1 MTFKGTLRAGLM
13 GLACCLATMPA
24 AMANSVTL
32 NLKDAEINTLIA
44 TVSEVTGRNFIIDPR
59 VKARVTVI
67 SATPMSP
74 EGVYET
80 FLAVLQVYGFAAIP
94 AGEAIKIVPETNARQ
109 DGGSATSV
117 SPRTAQ
123 DEIVTRVMQI
133 QNVPAAQLVP
143 ILRPLVP
150 QWGHLAA
157 YSPSNMLIIADRA
170 ANVVRL
176 ERIIADID
184 RGGDREIEMIRLEHA
199 AASEVVRIL
208 TGLGQQGQQQDPT
221 QRPATIIADERSN
234 AVLIGGDKSE
244 RQKFIDIIRS
254 LDIPLADDGAT
265 QVVYL
270 RFANAENLAPI
281 LEGFAEQAAA
291 AEGSGGSGGNAQ
303 QTRRRQDARI
313 IADPDTNALVIT
325 GAPKTLRQIRNV
337 IEQLD
342 IQRAQVLVE
351 TLIAEISSN
360 TSSQLGL
367 DWAVYNPDRIAAAGI
382 FDPATGQVI
391 QQAGSALV
399 GGSLGSGTISGSSN
413 PAGALS
419 GLLGQGVTAV
429 AGRLRDDG
437 TSFGVLIRALAGD
450 GDTNIL
456 SAPTLLTMDNEEAE
470 FSVGQE
476 VPFLTGQFTNTGSGT
491 GTGAIN
497 PFQTI
502 ERRDVGL
509 TLNLT
514 PTINEGNQVRLK
526 IGLEVSSLGAALAGS
541 LNQITNKR
549 TITNTV
555 SVENGQVLILGGL
568 IDDNITDSRSGV
580 PFLSRIP
587 VLGALFRYQAVTKEK
602 RNLMLFLR
610 PQILRKRIEADY
622 YTRMKYE
629 HLRSS
634 QLEAGRDVP
643 LIGGQRPLLR
653 SFEDYEAQ
661 GRLPDE
667 LIRRRDAAIE
677 RERRREDGETV
688 STQPLQVE
696 DGEGGGQ

>member
-1 MTFKGTLRAGLM
+1 MNRKGTLGAALLL
-13 GLACCLATMPA
+13 LASCLPLA
-24 AMANSVTL
+24 AHADLVTL
-32 NLKDAEINTLIA
+32 NLKDADINTLIA

-67 SATPMSP
+67 SASPMSP

-80 FLAVLQVYGFAAIP
+80 FLTVLQVHNFAAIP
-94 AGEAIKIVPETNARQ
+94 DGEVIKIVPDGNVRQ
-109 DGGSATSV
+109 EGTGATSV
-117 SPRTAQ
+117 SAATPTN
-123 DEIVTRVMQI
+123 EVVTRVLQI

-157 YSPSNMLIIADRA
+157 YSPSNMLIVADRA
-170 ANVVRL
+170 ANVQRL

-184 RGGDREIEMIRLEHA
+184 RGGDREIEMVRLEHA
-199 AASEVVRIL
+199 AAAEVVRIV

-254 LDIPLADDGAT
+254 LDIPLTDDGAT

-270 RFANAENLAPI
+270 RYANAENLAPI
-281 LEGFAEQAAA
+281 LEGFAEQAANSEA
-291 AEGSGGSGGNAQ
+291 GGQ
-303 QTRRRQDARI
+303 QQQQRRQDARI
-313 IADPDTNALVIT
+313 IADTDTNALVIT

-337 IEQLD
+337 VEQLD
-342 IQRAQVLVE
+342 IQRAQVMVE

-360 TSSQLGL
+360 ASSQLGL
-367 DWAVYNPDRIAAAGI
+367 DWAAYHPERVAAAGI

-391 QQAGSALV
+391 QQAGSSLI
-399 GGSLGSGTISGSSN
+399 GGSGSSTIGG
-413 PAGALS
+413 AGALS
-419 GLLGQGVTAV
+419 GLLGQGLTAV

-476 VPFLTGQFTNTGSGT
+476 VPFLTGQFSNTGA
-491 GTGAIN
+491 GTGALN

-509 TLNLT
+509 TLNVT
-514 PTINEGNQVRLK
+514 PQINEGNQVRLR
-526 IGLEVSSLGAALAGS
+526 IALEVSSLGAALAGN

-549 TITNTV
+549 TISNTV
-555 SVENGQVLILGGL
+555 SVEDGQVLILGGL

-587 VLGALFRYQAVTKEK
+587 VLGALFRFQSVTKEK

-622 YTRMKYE
+622 YTQMKYE
-629 HLRSS
+629 HLRDS
-634 QLEAGRDVP
+634 QLDAGRRVP
-643 LIGGQRPLLR
+643 LIGGERPLLR
-653 SFEDYEAQ
+653 EFEVYQAQ
-661 GRLPDE
+661 NQLPDE
-667 LIRRRDAAIE
+667 LLRRRDEAIA
-677 RERRREDGETV
+677 REQQREDADAAAGAR
-688 STQPLQVE
+688 
-696 DGEGGGQ
+696 

>member
-13 GLACCLATMPA
+13 GLACCLATIPA

-291 AEGSGGSGGNAQ
+291 AEGSGGTIVVFIGEALALIDDEFLF
-303 QTRRRQDARI
+303 TMRAAEIEDRTERRRR
-313 IADPDTNALVIT
+313 
-325 GAPKTLRQIRNV
+325 
-337 IEQLD
+337 
-342 IQRAQVLVE
+342 
-351 TLIAEISSN
+351 
-360 TSSQLGL
+360 
-367 DWAVYNPDRIAAAGI
+367 
-382 FDPATGQVI
+382 
-391 QQAGSALV
+391 ALV
-399 GGSLGSGTISGSSN
+399 GADGNAADIH
-413 PAGALS
+413 
-419 GLLGQGVTAV
+419 
-429 AGRLRDDG
+429 RLHLEGCARRGEEGMGFLDG
-437 TSFGVLIRALAGD
+437 HGGPFAGVLGH
-450 GDTNIL
+450 
-456 SAPTLLTMDNEEAE
+456 
-470 FSVGQE
+470 FSS
-476 VPFLTGQFTNTGSGT
+476 P
-491 GTGAIN
+491 
-497 PFQTI
+497 
-502 ERRDVGL
+502 
-509 TLNLT
+509 
-514 PTINEGNQVRLK
+514 
-526 IGLEVSSLGAALAGS
+526 
-541 LNQITNKR
+541 
-549 TITNTV
+549 
-555 SVENGQVLILGGL
+555 
-568 IDDNITDSRSGV
+568 
-580 PFLSRIP
+580 
-587 VLGALFRYQAVTKEK
+587 
-602 RNLMLFLR
+602 
-610 PQILRKRIEADY
+610 
-622 YTRMKYE
+622 
-629 HLRSS
+629 
-634 QLEAGRDVP
+634 
-643 LIGGQRPLLR
+643 
-653 SFEDYEAQ
+653 
-661 GRLPDE
+661 
-667 LIRRRDAAIE
+667 
-677 RERRREDGETV
+677 
-688 STQPLQVE
+688 
-696 DGEGGGQ
+696 

>member
-1 MTFKGTLRAGLM
+1 MNRKGTLGAALLA
-13 GLACCLATMPA
+13 LACCMPLAAQADM
-24 AMANSVTL
+24 VTL
-32 NLKDAEINTLIA
+32 NLKDADINTLIA

-80 FLAVLQVYGFAAIP
+80 FLTVLQVHNFAAI
-94 AGEAIKIVPETNARQ
+94 ADGEVIKIVPDGNVRQ
-109 DGGSATSV
+109 EGTGATAV
-117 SPRTAQ
+117 SPMTPSN
-123 DEIVTRVMQI
+123 EVVTRVLQI

-157 YSPSNMLIIADRA
+157 YSPSNMLIVADRA
-170 ANVVRL
+170 ANVQRL

-184 RGGDREIEMIRLEHA
+184 RGGDREIEMVRLEHA
-199 AASEVVRIL
+199 AAAEVVRIL
-208 TGLGQQGQQQDPT
+208 TGLGQQGAQQDPT

-234 AVLIGGDKSE
+234 AVLIGGDKSD
-244 RQKFIDIIRS
+244 RQKFIGIIRS
-254 LDIPLADDGAT
+254 LDIPLTDDGAT

-270 RFANAENLAPI
+270 RYANAENLAPI
-281 LEGFAEQAAA
+281 LEGFAEQASNSETA
-291 AEGSGGSGGNAQ
+291 GGAQ
-303 QTRRRQDARI
+303 QQQRRQDVRI

-337 IEQLD
+337 VEQLD
-342 IQRAQVLVE
+342 IQRAQVMVE

-360 TSSQLGL
+360 ASSQLGL
-367 DWAVYNPDRIAAAGI
+367 DWAAYNPERIAAAGI
-382 FDPATGQVI
+382 FDPATGRVI
-391 QQAGSALV
+391 QQAGNALI
-399 GGSLGSGTISGSSN
+399 GGSVGSGTGSASS
-413 PAGALS
+413 AGALS
-419 GLLGQGVTAV
+419 GLLGQGITAV

-476 VPFLTGQFTNTGSGT
+476 VPFLTGQFSNTGTGSG
-491 GTGAIN
+491 ALN

-509 TLNLT
+509 TLNVT
-514 PTINEGNQVRLK
+514 PQINEGNQVRLR
-526 IGLEVSSLGAALAGS
+526 IALEVSSLGAALAGN

-549 TITNTV
+549 TISSTV
-555 SVENGQVLILGGL
+555 SVEDGQVLILGGL

-587 VLGALFRYQAVTKEK
+587 VLGALFRFQSVTKEK

-610 PQILRKRIEADY
+610 PQILRKRLEADY
-622 YTRMKYE
+622 YTQMKYE
-629 HLRSS
+629 HLREA
-634 QLEAGRDVP
+634 QLGAGRRVP
-643 LIGGQRPLLR
+643 LIGGERPLLDA
-653 SFEDYEAQ
+653 FEVYQ
-661 GRLPDE
+661 SQNQLPEE
-667 LIRRRDAAIE
+667 LLRRRDEALA
-677 RERRREDGETV
+677 RERLRESAGDIAPGAR
-688 STQPLQVE
+688 
-696 DGEGGGQ
+696 